1 MSEVV
6 EFAPHRKVSQF
17 PTASS
22 SKTTPTS
29 PPAPVFFD
37 RHELS
42 QIFSVYSRKVIAG
55 EWRDYAIERDD
66 RSAVFAVYQRSW
78 DHPAYRVVKLPP
90 EEDREDAYLVADRR
104 GILGRA
110 TSLKQLLKIFER
122 ARLRLV
128 APD

>member
-22 SKTTPTS
+22 SKTTPPST
-29 PPAPVFFD
+29 PAPVFFD

-66 RSAVFAVYQRSW
+66 RSAVFTVYQRSW
-78 DHPAYRVVKLPP
+78 DGPAYRVVKLPP
-90 EEDREDAYLVADRR
+90 EENREDAYLVADRC
-104 GILGRA
+104 GVLCRA
-110 TSLKQLLKIFER
+110 ASLKQLLKIFER
-122 ARLRLV
+122 ARLRLGE
-128 APD
+128 PD